1 MRSFLQDLRYGG
13 RLLTRQPGFALV
25 ATLVLGLG
33 IGANTTMFS
42 LVDALALKPRLGDT
56 ERMVNVFSK
65 NRVEAGRFRSFSYPN
80 YRDLRD
86 QRDVFAT
93 LAAHTP
99 AIVGITEGSETR
111 RAFIDIVSSDYFSA
125 FGIAPALGRSFTE
138 EEERPR
144 ADVPVAI
151 LSDTAWRRMGASPEI
166 LGTTVRVNQRDFTIV
181 GVVPHGFGGPL
192 ALIEFEL
199 FLPTGVYDTVS
210 NDFAREGLPGTLA
223 DRTHHELLVLG
234 RLRDG
239 LTGQAADA
247 AVEAAGRRLEAQYP
261 VENKDQLLLVRPVSR
276 LNMSTSPESG
286 DGPIGALSMV
296 LMSLAAVV
304 LVIACLNLANM
315 QLARG
320 TARRKEFAIR
330 ASIGGG
336 RLRATRQLLTEGLV
350 LALPG
355 AAIALAVSWAS
366 MRLMNFAVAGRLP
379 IQFALDPTP
388 DWRVF
393 GVTLGFAVIATV
405 LFGLGPALALVKSDL
420 VTNLK
425 EQAGEMP
432 MARSRFAV
440 RHLLV
445 MGQLALSL
453 ALLTAGGLFVRG
465 AAVASRL
472 DPGFTLDRGIVVQ
485 TDTGLASYDKT
496 RALDI
501 YARALDRLRQ
511 LPGVAAVGFGSLM
524 PFGEVTETNAVQRP
538 GPRVRNLHGSMGT
551 GVATGGTESVEGAT
565 TAGTYSVSPD
575 FFTSLGL
582 RILRGRDFTE
592 AEAFRGGPPVAIV
605 DEALAGR
612 IFGSEDP
619 IGRQLQI
626 NRRDDS
632 IPPDLVEIVGVAPPI
647 LHQMNDPSPGP
658 LLYRP
663 LAQEFRAGVTFHLR
677 TNTPAAD
684 AEVTMLPGVRQL
696 LRTVDDRLPVVTL
709 ETRPMF
715 RERNLMLWIVRAG
728 AWVFTAF
735 GLVAL
740 GMAAL
745 GIYGVKAYLV
755 SRRTREIGIR
765 MALGANPR
773 QVVRLVMS
781 DGLGLTVTGLVIG
794 LALSAVMSPAVG
806 SLLFQGSGFDP
817 LVVLAAFLT
826 LLLTASLASWLP
838 ARRATRIAPSA
849 AVRDL

>member
-1 MRSFLQDLRYGG
+1 
-13 RLLTRQPGFALV
+13 
-25 ATLVLGLG
+25 
-33 IGANTTMFS
+33 
-42 LVDALALKPRLGDT
+42 
-56 ERMVNVFSK
+56 
-65 NRVEAGRFRSFSYPN
+65 
-80 YRDLRD
+80 
-86 QRDVFAT
+86 
-93 LAAHTP
+93 
-99 AIVGITEGSETR
+99 
-111 RAFIDIVSSDYFSA
+111 
-125 FGIAPALGRSFTE
+125 
-138 EEERPR
+138 
-144 ADVPVAI
+144 
-151 LSDTAWRRMGASPEI
+151 
-166 LGTTVRVNQRDFTIV
+166 
-181 GVVPHGFGGPL
+181 
-192 ALIEFEL
+192 
-199 FLPTGVYDTVS
+199 
-210 NDFAREGLPGTLA
+210 
-223 DRTHHELLVLG
+223 
-234 RLRDG
+234 
-239 LTGQAADA
+239 
-247 AVEAAGRRLEAQYP
+247 
-261 VENKDQLLLVRPVSR
+261 
-276 LNMSTSPESG
+276 
-286 DGPIGALSMV
+286 
-296 LMSLAAVV
+296 
-304 LVIACLNLANM
+304 
-315 QLARG
+315 
-320 TARRKEFAIR
+320 
-330 ASIGGG
+330 
-336 RLRATRQLLTEGLV
+336 
-350 LALPG
+350 
-355 AAIALAVSWAS
+355 
-366 MRLMNFAVAGRLP
+366 
-379 IQFALDPTP
+379 
-388 DWRVF
+388 
-393 GVTLGFAVIATV
+393 
-405 LFGLGPALALVKSDL
+405 
-420 VTNLK
+420 
-425 EQAGEMP
+425 
-432 MARSRFAV
+432 
-440 RHLLV
+440 
-445 MGQLALSL
+445 
-453 ALLTAGGLFVRG
+453 
-465 AAVASRL
+465 
-472 DPGFTLDRGIVVQ
+472 
-485 TDTGLASYDKT
+485 
-496 RALDI
+496 
-501 YARALDRLRQ
+501 
-511 LPGVAAVGFGSLM
+511 M

-565 TAGTYSVSPD
+565 TAVTYSVSPA